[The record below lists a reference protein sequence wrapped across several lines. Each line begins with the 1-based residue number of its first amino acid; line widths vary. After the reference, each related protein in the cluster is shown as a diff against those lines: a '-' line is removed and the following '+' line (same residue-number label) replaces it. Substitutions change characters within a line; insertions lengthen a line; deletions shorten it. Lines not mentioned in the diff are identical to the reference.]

1 MSVEL
6 ASTSYAPLLSIGA
19 LVRELL
25 REPDL
30 RNFGTVLARYTFPS
44 HDLLP
49 YLRWNLRQ
57 YTRTC
62 VARNDRFELLVVCFE
77 ADQRTSVHDYDSE
90 VAWIQPL
97 MGEVVEERFKKST
110 DGALIL
116 DSTSTLVTGRMGALT
131 REDSIHRFSA
141 PGPGRSITLN
151 LYAPPMSQWRVYD
164 EGTGVM
170 RMQDAGPPR

>member
-1 MSVEL
+1 MSAES
-6 ASTSYAPLLSIGA
+6 ASTSMAPLLSIGE

-25 REPDL
+25 RVPEPQC
-30 RNFGTVLARYTFPS
+30 FGAVLARYTFPS

-49 YLRWNLRQ
+49 YLRWNQRH
-57 YTRTC
+57 YTRSC
-62 VARNDRFELLVVCFE
+62 VVRNDRFELLVVCFE
-77 ADQRTSVHDYDSE
+77 AGQRTSIHDYDSE
-90 VAWIQPL
+90 IAWIHPL
-97 MGEVVEERFKKST
+97 MGEMVEERFCKDDGTLVLEST
-110 DGALIL
+110 
-116 DSTSTLVTGRMGALT
+116 TRLVTGRMGSLT

-151 LYAPPMSQWRVYD
+151 LYAPAMSQWRVYD